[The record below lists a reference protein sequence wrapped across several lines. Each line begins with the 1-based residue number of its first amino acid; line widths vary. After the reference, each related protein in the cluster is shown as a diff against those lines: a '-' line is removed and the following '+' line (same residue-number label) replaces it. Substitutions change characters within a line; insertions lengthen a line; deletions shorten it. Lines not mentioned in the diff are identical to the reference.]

1 MKKFAKMAVMAAI
14 AGFSFA
20 ASAGV
25 VIDDFTTGQTALVD
39 NSGNSSGFT
48 SQVGGSGIIGGF
60 RELFVTKT
68 NPSSTSNFSTVS
80 IGAEAGSLYFSES
93 NSTTGYAVVRWDGSK
108 ATSAADYQSNVVSGI
123 DYTGL
128 GGEDLTKDG
137 ANAFSLS
144 VSTADHGF
152 PFELYA
158 FTDKDNW
165 AKLTITST
173 GVGDYLIDFASFLA
187 ISAFGVEGVDWAGTV
202 DFKNIGA
209 LQAVINAGTGSAANV
224 QVTLGLA
231 STVPEPESLALVG
244 LGLLGLGAMRRRKS
258 VK

>member
-39 NSGNSSGFT
+39 TSGNGSGFA
-48 SQVGGSGIIGGF
+48 SQVNGSGIIGGY
-60 RELFVTKT
+60 RELFVSKT
-68 NPSSTSNFSTVS
+68 NPSNDNEFQTAS
-80 IGAEAGSLYFSES
+80 IGAAGGSLFFSGT
-93 NSTTGYAVVRWDGSK
+93 NNTTGYAVVRWDGAK
-108 ATSAADYQSNVVSGI
+108 ATSAVDYQLNTLSGI

-128 GGEDLTKDG
+128 GAQDLTQDG
-137 ANAFSLS
+137 ATAFSLS

-158 FTDKDNW
+158 FTDANNW

-173 GVGDYLIDFASFLA
+173 GVGDYLIDFSSFLA
-187 ISAFGVEGVDWAGTV
+187 ISAFGTEGVDWKGTV
-202 DFKNIGA
+202 DFTNIGA

-231 STVPEPESLALVG
+231 NTVPEPESLALVG
-244 LGLLGLGAMRRRKS
+244 LGLLGLGAIRRRKS
-258 VK
+258 AK